1 MSFDPFNLG
10 DLSRILEEISSS
22 KEGLN
27 PEVLASWYSVIE
39 NEAKA
44 LCPTQE
50 LRDSIRIEQD
60 PIFPMKFKVDMSK
73 RAVAYFMQAIDMHL
87 HEMPFATRLYFQKLQ
102 EIVIKRFTEEA
113 KKGEDVNQGA

>member
-113 KKGEDVNQGA
+113 KKGEDTHQGA

>member
-1 MSFDPFNLG
+1 MPFDPFSLG
-10 DLSRILEEISSS
+10 DLSRILEEIESS

-27 PEVLASWYSVIE
+27 PEVLALWYSVIE

-50 LRDSIRIEQD
+50 LRDSIKVVQD

-73 RAVAYFMQAIDMHL
+73 RAVAYFMQAIDIHL
-87 HEMPFATRLYFQKLQ
+87 TEMPFATRLYFQKLQ

-113 KKGEDVNQGA
+113 KKGESAS